1 MLLPV
6 SQAISLSGSACRKL
20 IHTVTAAAAVLVH
33 LEGGRIMLIDM
44 GGGTVDM
51 TVHDIDSL
59 AGGEA
64 MSMSEATHRECLAE
78 VREGR

>member
-1 MLLPV
+1 MLL
-6 SQAISLSGSACRKL
+6 LL
-20 IHTVTAAAAVLVH
+20 HVTH
-33 LEGGRIMLIDM
+33 SGGRMMLIDM

-78 VREGR
+78 VRGGGLLAVCMPSVSC

>member
-1 MLLPV
+1 M
-6 SQAISLSGSACRKL
+6 
-20 IHTVTAAAAVLVH
+20 
-33 LEGGRIMLIDM
+33 MLIDM

-59 AGGEA
+59 AGVEA

-78 VREGR
+78 VRKKGRGSPCCVCSQ